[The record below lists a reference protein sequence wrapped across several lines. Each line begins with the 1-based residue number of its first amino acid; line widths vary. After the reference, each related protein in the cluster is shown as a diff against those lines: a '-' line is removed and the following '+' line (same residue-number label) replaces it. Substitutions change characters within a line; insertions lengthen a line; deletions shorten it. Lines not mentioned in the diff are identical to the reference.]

1 MAFQSVCIKGMAS
14 VTLLSKTATNTMT
27 TKTTRTVTKT
37 KGGLYL
43 QRGLMLMLRESH
55 AASGAEVDV
64 WE

>member
-1 MAFQSVCIKGMAS
+1 MAS
-14 VTLLSKTATNTMT
+14 VTLLSKTVTNDM
-27 TKTTRTVTKT
+27 KDNKSGGKNKR
-37 KGGLYL
+37 GGLYL